1 MGKHIKSK
9 PSKKTI
15 VILGGGIRK
24 DANGK
29 WGSAG
34 FNDRNKFG
42 AMGAKLR
49 VAAAYVLHSKD
60 PKQIIIASGK
70 RGIYK
75 NIAGMPTVAE
85 VIAGELTD
93 LGIPESAIVKEEKS
107 DTTWQQLRELKK
119 IIKKENLGSAS
130 VVSNRYHL
138 PRIQAMV
145 EADDEL
151 RALLHKRRI
160 ELVSAEEVL
169 IKHDPKQ
176 WQEKVDKAYHSKEM
190 KKRIT
195 IEEKGVRNIK
205 SGTYKFR

>member
-1 MGKHIKSK
+1 MDKHIKSK
-9 PSKKTI
+9 LGKKI
-15 VILGGGIRK
+15 VVILGGGIKK
-24 DANGK
+24 DANGQ

-34 FNDRNKFG
+34 FHDRNKFG
-42 AMGAKLR
+42 AAGAKLR
-49 VAAAYVLHSKD
+49 VQAAYILYSKN
-60 PKQIIIASGK
+60 PKQIIIASGG

-75 NIAGMPTVAE
+75 NIVGMPTVAE
-85 VIAGELTD
+85 VIARELTD
-93 LGIPESAIVKEEKS
+93 LGVPESAIAKEEKS
-107 DTTWQQLRELKK
+107 NTTWQQLRELKK
-119 IIKKENLGSAS
+119 IIKKENLGSTPI
-130 VVSNRYHL
+130 VSNRYHL

-151 RALLHKRRI
+151 RALLNKRRI

-169 IKHDPKQ
+169 IKHDPNQ

-195 IEEKGVRNIK
+195 IEEKGVRDIK